1 MICWEPSLSL
11 REEEKRD
18 LVIPY
23 SNRGYQHEL
32 RNFIS
37 DTFSSSGPREKQ
49 RQSNSQEPI
58 QQLELGFWMPP
69 SGKENQGP
77 LGKWPRRGRNK
88 VSLKHVCCF
97 RKLGCP
103 QTGGLCQRA
112 LGPAGR
118 ACTAKSR
125 IPGTVKSNDGDGF
138 TTRRKTQ
145 GGASPG
151 GCQVHLGTHASAP

>member
-1 MICWEPSLSL
+1 MSL

-23 SNRGYQHEL
+23 LNRGYQHEL

-77 LGKWPRRGRNK
+77 LGKWPKRGRNK

-103 QTGGLCQRA
+103 QTGGA
-112 LGPAGR
+112 MPEGA
-118 ACTAKSR
+118 
-125 IPGTVKSNDGDGF
+125 
-138 TTRRKTQ
+138 
-145 GGASPG
+145 GASRKGLHGQIQDPWDS
-151 GCQVHLGTHASAP
+151 QKQ